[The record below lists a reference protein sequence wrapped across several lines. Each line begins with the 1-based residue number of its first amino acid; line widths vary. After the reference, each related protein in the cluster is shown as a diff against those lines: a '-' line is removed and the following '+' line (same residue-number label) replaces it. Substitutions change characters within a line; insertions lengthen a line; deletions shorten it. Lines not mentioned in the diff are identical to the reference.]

1 MSIALFLFDFIFKGS
16 FDLTSGAVKTSNL
29 ANIYLFKVN
38 NENSRKRCKVCL
50 KLPMKTSE

>member
-16 FDLTSGAVKTSNL
+16 FDLPSGAVKTSNL
-29 ANIYLFKVN
+29 ANIYLFIVN